1 MIDKDAIERHI
12 DYLKYNDGLF
22 HEVYVALMICDV
34 MNVPL
39 DWVDKEKLNKI
50 SDIIQ
55 EALESDGIL
64 REDFRD
70 KIMDV
75 EKEIEHEK
83 LPQYSQEEE
92 IEK

>member
-1 MIDKDAIERHI
+1 MVNKDAIERHI

-22 HEVYVALMICDV
+22 HEVYVALMISDV

-39 DWVDKEKLNKI
+39 DWIDKEKLNKI

-55 EALESDGIL
+55 EAFESDGIL
-64 REDFRD
+64 REDFKN
-70 KIMDV
+70 KIMSI
-75 EKEIEHEK
+75 EKEIEQEK
-83 LPQYSQEEE
+83 FSQYSQEEE